1 MSYAIIRGQN
11 GRRHEVDFED
21 TDLRVEVYANEVT
34 VEVVIETVSD
44 GLDGLDGHKPRFAL
58 INLPRSAFDQALAEW
73 ARTGGSKLKAVK

>member
-44 GLDGLDGHKPRFAL
+44 GLDGHKPRFAL